1 MIIVGGVGCC
11 VCLFAAAS
19 GLATGGTKKQKP
31 RASSYKLEAGKRPP
45 PPDSDSDS
53 EKPAAA
59 VSRALEKLDDE
70 EEGPPAYDFTPD
82 KAKPAKHRS
91 SVEVDELW
99 PAAGAGA
106 GDQRVQGAGK
116 RHGLRLGLGPGQPHL
131 SARAHVVRVEP
142 PPHR

>member
-1 MIIVGGVGCC
+1 MRFVCAFFVLPKPKTGV
-11 VCLFAAAS
+11 
-19 GLATGGTKKQKP
+19 
-31 RASSYKLEAGKRPP
+31 SSRLRERFYVVDR
-45 PPDSDSDS
+45 

-70 EEGPPAYDFTPD
+70 EEPPAYDFTPD